1 MDNSIEYVVAYYG
14 VMAAGGVVVALNSS
28 ARARD
33 VTNWLAHCDARWL
46 IIDAHNHE
54 AADVLAAVPRELP
67 VICVGEC
74 GDTRR
79 DIIRWADMP
88 HDFPETG
95 AVTDAPAPGS
105 PAAIIYTSGT
115 TGRPKGVTL
124 SQRNLVSNVRSIIE
138 YLKLTEADSC
148 VNVLPFYYSYGNSV
162 LHTHLAVGGKIVL
175 ENSLMYP
182 RKVLESIATHRATG
196 FYGVPSTY
204 ALLLDRGGIT
214 DHDLSSLRYI
224 TQAGG
229 AMSPALTGRLRS
241 ALDNTRIFIMYGQT
255 EATARISYLPPE
267 RLSDKTGSVGI
278 PIPGVVIT
286 VRDEQG
292 ADLQPGYKGE
302 IFVTGDN
309 VMLGYWGDEEATS
322 SVLADGW
329 LKTGDMG
336 HIDQDGFLYI
346 DGRRSDIIKSG
357 AHRINPREIEEV
369 ISELD
374 GVSEVVVVGVA
385 DEMLGQI
392 IKAVIIPRDHKV
404 ITKKDVQARCRA
416 GLASYKVPKIVE
428 FAESLPKTA
437 SGKIKRYLL
446 AGQESNHGS
455 HASDK

>member
-1 MDNSIEYVVAYYG
+1 
-14 VMAAGGVVVALNSS
+14 
-28 ARARD
+28 
-33 VTNWLAHCDARWL
+33 
-46 IIDAHNHE
+46 
-54 AADVLAAVPRELP
+54 
-67 VICVGEC
+67 
-74 GDTRR
+74 
-79 DIIRWADMP
+79 
-88 HDFPETG
+88 
-95 AVTDAPAPGS
+95 
-105 PAAIIYTSGT
+105 
-115 TGRPKGVTL
+115 
-124 SQRNLVSNVRSIIE
+124 
-138 YLKLTEADSC
+138 
-148 VNVLPFYYSYGNSV
+148 
-162 LHTHLAVGGKIVL
+162 
-175 ENSLMYP
+175 MYP